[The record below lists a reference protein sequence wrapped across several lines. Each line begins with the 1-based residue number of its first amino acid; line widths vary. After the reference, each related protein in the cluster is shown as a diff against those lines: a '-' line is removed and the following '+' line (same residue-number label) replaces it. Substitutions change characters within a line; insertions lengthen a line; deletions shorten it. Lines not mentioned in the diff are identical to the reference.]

1 MFRLDFKGF
10 GEEERMPDLARAK
23 AAAPFPKYLKNWDL
37 DKFIRLNF
45 QNSLSSKLNMIKNF
59 QKIS

>member
-1 MFRLDFKGF
+1 
-10 GEEERMPDLARAK
+10 MPDLARAK